1 MTLRNIP
8 YKTSYS
14 KDEDNIANA
23 FYLPSMSASLR
34 YDRATGYFGSTIF
47 LLSWSS
53 LKDFVANNGKMRIIC
68 SPYLSRQ
75 DQDAIYE
82 GLMAKGELDEK
93 IFIEFHNIFSRDLLS
108 APERVLACLIAMG
121 IIEVKVAIGKDDPN
135 RLFHDKVGIFYD
147 HDDSVAFRGSINET
161 FKGVSDDGNF
171 ESFDVFTSWGS
182 ESDKQRLLG
191 IKNSFDSIWNNLSP
205 KIHVESLPS
214 SIKDLIK
221 KHAVKQKNWEE
232 ALDEVQSII
241 DKSSLWSADKRIGG
255 KRPREHQLTAL
266 ENWEKAGKQG
276 IFEHATGSG
285 KTFTAMCAIR
295 KELEFNN
302 PILILVPSIG
312 LLKQWRQEL
321 SDMFSDIEV
330 EYLICGDGN
339 NLWKEGQTL
348 QTFTSPKFKKHKRIT
363 IATMQT
369 ASSTAFMNRLC
380 QSESLMV
387 VADEVH
393 RMGSVENRSFFSV
406 KSGSRLGLSAT
417 PRRYGDPIG
426 TQAILSYFG
435 SIIQPIYSLKNAIDD
450 RVLCKY
456 FYHPITVA
464 LNQKEQEEWDNISNK
479 ISKLYAITQE
489 DSIEDRNKRIAHLLI
504 ERSRIIK
511 NAKNKINTA
520 VNIVTSNYKDGQKWI
535 VYCDNQT
542 QLQDVLKL
550 LNASGIRSYEYHSEL
565 SNEAREETLKYFDS
579 VGGVV
584 VSIKCLDEGI
594 DIPATSHALILAS
607 SQNPREFI
615 QRRGRILRR
624 SKDKHFAYLYDA
636 IVIPLDF
643 NQSDKHCRIIES
655 ELNRAIQFGE
665 WSEDKKC
672 IYDLKMIAID
682 NNVDYNN
689 LNRGV
694 EDE

>member
-1 MTLRNIP
+1 MHLVGNFKPNKKDPERKLYLKLDYTPRPNNEYLLDVESNDAGKTLRFLRLYDYMRGGSLSIKGKRNADKNFVGHAKARDFNLVKTNVFAKLLTLASFTGIVDMLSGDGIAFTHFDAP
-8 YKTSYS
+8 FEYKSSTFIL
-14 KDEDNIANA
+14 KDAKAFGNVIGISLNGAYNAKYQEFDVRGLVAPAYGLNTFLGKIA
-23 FYLPSMSASLR
+23 LVGTLLSGK
-34 YDRATGYFGSTIF
+34 DGTIF
-47 LLSWSS
+47 A
-53 LKDFVANNGKMRIIC
+53 VNYQIAGNI
-68 SPYLSRQ
+68 
-75 DQDAIYE
+75 
-82 GLMAKGELDEK
+82 DEPV
-93 IFIEFHNIFSRDLLS
+93 IDINPLS
-108 APERVLACLIAMG
+108 A
-121 IIEVKVAIGKDDPN
+121 
-135 RLFHDKVGIFYD
+135 
-147 HDDSVAFRGSINET
+147 
-161 FKGVSDDGNF
+161 
-171 ESFDVFTSWGS
+171 
-182 ESDKQRLLG
+182 
-191 IKNSFDSIWNNLSP
+191 LSP
-205 KIHVESLPS
+205 N

-636 IVIPLDF
+636 IVIPSDF
-643 NQSDKHCRIIES
+643 NKSDKHCRIIES

-672 IYDLKMIAID
+672 IYDLKIIAID